1 MWGTSFSTR
10 ALLFVMR
17 EFTQERQEYLHVI
30 LLVMDQKYILEDIYS
45 NLKNYI
51 IRLHPFV

>member
-17 EFTQERQEYLHVI
+17 EFKQERQEYLHVI
-30 LLVMDQKYILEDIYS
+30 LLVMDQKYILEDSYS